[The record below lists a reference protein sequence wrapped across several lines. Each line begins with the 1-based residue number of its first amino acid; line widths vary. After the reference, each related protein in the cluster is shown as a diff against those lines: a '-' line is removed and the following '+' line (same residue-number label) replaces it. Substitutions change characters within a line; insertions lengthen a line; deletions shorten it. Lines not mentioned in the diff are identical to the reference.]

1 MAVQTVENIQRL
13 PPFLEGLQK
22 RLLQTGFGTFDG
34 ENQTTPGLLDRPLGL
49 PGFQIAGA
57 DPLQDKA
64 TQLGEQMV
72 GSFQPFLRGAADQS
86 LAAQQA
92 LTSGLGFLQPE
103 SIKRFQDPFQEQ
115 VIDVA
120 MRQLNR
126 QADMRRAGADAAAV
140 RSGAFG
146 GSREGVQRA
155 ETERGLQQ
163 VKGDTLSR
171 LLSQGFGQ
179 ALKASQDAGRLSG
192 GIGQAFGTLA
202 GTTSDLGRLQ
212 QALGQADVSQLSQL
226 GALRQRQQQA
236 GLDAMRANLMQQAQ
250 EPFTRLQI
258 GQNLL
263 QGMPSASIPSTFQQA
278 TTPGANPFLQGVGA
292 YTTLSQIAPFGGAKS
307 AQDIKMAPKQ
317 GLNLGDTDTLLKS
330 LNLPSQPKTFS
341 ELAKMYGQ
349 GLFSGEG
356 PAAKTFIPPVKNM
369 EQMFGTPKT
378 QGGKLLQFLGD
389 IPLAALEGGRLLTG
403 GIGML
408 TNPAGNI
415 PADFLAQVTPE
426 EFEKRTGGLGAGPEL
441 FLPEDQTSSIPGSDI
456 FTQKGQ
462 DKLTSETNKALENL
476 IGKSVGDVGAFDP
489 QGEVDQETIDK
500 IKEQQQAD
508 VEAKTVADDPFFN
521 VSGEDDGSGED
532 TTTDTTTEV
541 DGADTPAKKATVKA
555 LDEFF
560 AEARPGISPKTF
572 DEYINEFGEATG
584 LDVSGEAD
592 TKQALMSF
600 GLALMQNRA
609 GKGFDVSKILTSVGE
624 AGEAAMPDFRK
635 AVAEAK
641 AIRAK
646 AGSYALSQRES
657 DQKKAMDRRS
667 YVVVPKEGGLQ
678 RSVLQDTGRFSR
690 LNSYELNNLMN
701 NAEFNERFEII
712 DASTYMD
719 MTKSLIT
726 AANKNKKKVYLEKPR
741 SVPLFGGSKI
751 TVDVFYAN
759 PNNDTG
765 AKPRVV
771 APELAVNAIETME
784 KGLTRR
790 IDKFRDIAKVINETG
805 VTAGDQI
812 RSFGNQLAISFGI
825 PIGKGETD
833 PVKRLKVL
841 LTELKA
847 RNAAEILGESGKT
860 ISDNDRKLVDDIV
873 GAIDV
878 FSGDADIGLLKT
890 KLNRLFKQITA
901 SKRDEIEEAYT
912 NLEKF
917 GVRVDRKGAGTLGTK
932 MVLGEDNVFRF
943 RPQETT

>member
-1 MAVQTVENIQRL
+1 
-13 PPFLEGLQK
+13 
-22 RLLQTGFGTFDG
+22 
-34 ENQTTPGLLDRPLGL
+34 
-49 PGFQIAGA
+49 
-57 DPLQDKA
+57 
-64 TQLGEQMV
+64 
-72 GSFQPFLRGAADQS
+72 
-86 LAAQQA
+86 
-92 LTSGLGFLQPE
+92 
-103 SIKRFQDPFQEQ
+103 
-115 VIDVA
+115 
-120 MRQLNR
+120 
-126 QADMRRAGADAAAV
+126 
-140 RSGAFG
+140 
-146 GSREGVQRA
+146 
-155 ETERGLQQ
+155 
-163 VKGDTLSR
+163 
-171 LLSQGFGQ
+171 
-179 ALKASQDAGRLSG
+179 
-192 GIGQAFGTLA
+192 
-202 GTTSDLGRLQ
+202 
-212 QALGQADVSQLSQL
+212 
-226 GALRQRQQQA
+226 
-236 GLDAMRANLMQQAQ
+236 
-250 EPFTRLQI
+250 
-258 GQNLL
+258 
-263 QGMPSASIPSTFQQA
+263 
-278 TTPGANPFLQGVGA
+278 
-292 YTTLSQIAPFGGAKS
+292 
-307 AQDIKMAPKQ
+307 
-317 GLNLGDTDTLLKS
+317 
-330 LNLPSQPKTFS
+330 
-341 ELAKMYGQ
+341 
-349 GLFSGEG
+349 
-356 PAAKTFIPPVKNM
+356 
-369 EQMFGTPKT
+369 
-378 QGGKLLQFLGD
+378 
-389 IPLAALEGGRLLTG
+389 
-403 GIGML
+403 
-408 TNPAGNI
+408 
-415 PADFLAQVTPE
+415 
-426 EFEKRTGGLGAGPEL
+426 
-441 FLPEDQTSSIPGSDI
+441 
-456 FTQKGQ
+456 
-462 DKLTSETNKALENL
+462 
-476 IGKSVGDVGAFDP
+476 
-489 QGEVDQETIDK
+489 
-500 IKEQQQAD
+500 
-508 VEAKTVADDPFFN
+508 
-521 VSGEDDGSGED
+521 
-532 TTTDTTTEV
+532 
-541 DGADTPAKKATVKA
+541 
-555 LDEFF
+555 
-560 AEARPGISPKTF
+560 
-572 DEYINEFGEATG
+572 
-584 LDVSGEAD
+584 
-592 TKQALMSF
+592 MSF

-635 AVAEAK
+635 AVSEAK

-657 DQKKAMDRRS
+657 DQQKAMDRRS
-667 YVVVPKEGGLQ
+667 YVVIPKEGGLQ

>member
-1 MAVQTVENIQRL
+1 
-13 PPFLEGLQK
+13 
-22 RLLQTGFGTFDG
+22 
-34 ENQTTPGLLDRPLGL
+34 
-49 PGFQIAGA
+49 
-57 DPLQDKA
+57 
-64 TQLGEQMV
+64 
-72 GSFQPFLRGAADQS
+72 
-86 LAAQQA
+86 
-92 LTSGLGFLQPE
+92 
-103 SIKRFQDPFQEQ
+103 
-115 VIDVA
+115 
-120 MRQLNR
+120 
-126 QADMRRAGADAAAV
+126 
-140 RSGAFG
+140 
-146 GSREGVQRA
+146 
-155 ETERGLQQ
+155 
-163 VKGDTLSR
+163 
-171 LLSQGFGQ
+171 
-179 ALKASQDAGRLSG
+179 
-192 GIGQAFGTLA
+192 
-202 GTTSDLGRLQ
+202 
-212 QALGQADVSQLSQL
+212 
-226 GALRQRQQQA
+226 
-236 GLDAMRANLMQQAQ
+236 
-250 EPFTRLQI
+250 
-258 GQNLL
+258 
-263 QGMPSASIPSTFQQA
+263 
-278 TTPGANPFLQGVGA
+278 
-292 YTTLSQIAPFGGAKS
+292 
-307 AQDIKMAPKQ
+307 MAPKQ
-317 GLNLGDTDTLLKS
+317 GLNIGDTDTLLKS

-349 GLFSGEG
+349 GLFSGTG
-356 PAAKTFIPPVKNM
+356 PAAKTFIPPVQNM

-389 IPLAALEGGRLLTG
+389 IPLTALEGGRLLTG

-426 EFEKRTGGLGAGPEL
+426 EFEKRTGGLGAGPEM
-441 FLPEDQTSSIPGSDI
+441 FLPTDQTSSIAGSDI
-456 FTQKGQ
+456 FTQEGQ
-462 DKLTSETNKALENL
+462 DALAAETNKALENL

-489 QGEVDQETIDK
+489 QGEVDQATVDK
-500 IKEQQQAD
+500 IKESP
-508 VEAKTVADDPFFN
+508 KTETKAVADDPFFN

-532 TTTDTTTEV
+532 AVADVTTGIE
-541 DGADTPAKKATVKA
+541 GADTPAKKATVKA
-555 LDEFF
+555 LDAFL
-560 AEARPGISPKTF
+560 AEAKPGIKPKTF

-609 GKGFDVSKILTSVGE
+609 GKGFNFSNILGAVGE

-635 AVAEAK
+635 AVSEAK

-667 YVVVPKEGGLQ
+667 YVVIPKEGGLQ
-678 RSVLQDTGRFSR
+678 RSILENTGRFTR
-690 LNSYELNNLMN
+690 LNSYELNNLDN
-701 NAEFNERFEII
+701 NAEFNERFEVV
-712 DASTYMD
+712 DAAKYMD
-719 MTKSLIT
+719 MTKTLIN

-751 TVDVFYAN
+751 SVDVFYAN

-890 KLNRLFKQITA
+890 KLNRLFKEITA
-901 SKRDEIEEAYT
+901 SKRDEIEEAYS